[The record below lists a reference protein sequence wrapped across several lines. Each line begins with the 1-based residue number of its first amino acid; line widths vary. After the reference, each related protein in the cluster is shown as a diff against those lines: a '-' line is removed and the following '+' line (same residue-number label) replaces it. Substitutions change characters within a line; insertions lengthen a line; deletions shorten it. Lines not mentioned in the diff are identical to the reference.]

1 MPFLMMYWKQLAIV
15 FVVIFAFGSG
25 YYKGYSGQKAKF
37 DAFKAQ
43 VEANAKIQK
52 EKNELLLKKQ
62 TKISKHFKKEYA
74 NAVKKLNAHYASN
87 RVLNHTTINRV
98 PENATAPSTTNGK
111 TESNLPSSTGNTTL
125 DCASDVLQ
133 LLYLQN
139 WIKQQL
145 LVE

>member
-62 TKISKHFKKEYA
+62 TQITQEVTKEYK
-74 NAVKKLNAHYASN
+74 NAVDKLNSYYAN
-87 RVLNHTTINRV
+87 RVRLSTSSSRV
-98 PENATAPSTTNGK
+98 SENAKTTSSTDGK
-111 TESNLPSSTGNTTL
+111 TESNLSSSTGNTTL